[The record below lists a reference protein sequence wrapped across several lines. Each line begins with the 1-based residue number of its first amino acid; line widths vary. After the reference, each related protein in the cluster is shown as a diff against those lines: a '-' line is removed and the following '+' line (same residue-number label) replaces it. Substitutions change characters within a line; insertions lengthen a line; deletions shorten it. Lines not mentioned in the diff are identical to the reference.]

1 MDKKQLKIPGY
12 IWGIAFVLVL
22 CIIYLIVVQIP
33 FMQAKPG
40 LDAEHASAQSQI
52 AIYEEY
58 ANNASTYQAK
68 INKMIAEYQ
77 EKSAVLFINA
87 TQTRDEIYT
96 MIDNF
101 KYQPLSVSVAEG
113 QLDSQGRTSSSGE
126 PLYTTTVVLRMQISS
141 SMLLE
146 TLDYYEGNLG
156 DKSAEGAY
164 YISSVSLQQITEGE
178 DAKVVKDQYT
188 VVIQMD
194 LFYFDPQVS
203 NTVVS
208 TTSTSSVA

>member
-52 AIYEEY
+52 AIYQEY
-58 ANNASTYQAK
+58 TDNASTYQQK
-68 INKMIAEYQ
+68 INAMIAEYQ
-77 EKSAVLFINA
+77 EKSAILFVNA
-87 TQTRDEIYT
+87 TQTREEIYT

-101 KYQPLSVSVAEG
+101 KYQPMSVSVAQG
-113 QLDSQGRTSSSGE
+113 QKDSQGRTSSSGE
-126 PLYTTTVVLRMQISS
+126 PLYTTTVVLTMQISS

-146 TLDYYEGNLG
+146 TLDYYEGNL
-156 DKSAEGAY
+156 DDRSAEGAY
-164 YISSVSLQQITEGE
+164 YISSVSLQQVTEGE
-178 DAKVVKDQYT
+178 SQQIVKDEYNVT
-188 VVIQMD
+188 IQMD
-194 LFYFDPQVS
+194 LFYFEPQAE
-203 NTVVS
+203 TAVVS
-208 TTSTSSVA
+208 TESTSSAA

>member
-58 ANNASTYQAK
+58 TNNASTYQAK
-68 INKMIAEYQ
+68 INKMMAEYQ
-77 EKSAVLFINA
+77 EKSAILFINA
-87 TQTRDEIYT
+87 TKTRDEIYT

-101 KYQPLSVSVAEG
+101 KYQPSSISVSEG

-126 PLYTTTVVLRMQISS
+126 PLYTTTVVLTMQISS

-156 DKSAEGAY
+156 DKSAEGSY
-164 YISSVSLQQITEGE
+164 YISSVSLRQVTEGE
-178 DAKVVKDQYT
+178 DAKIVKDQYT
-188 VVIQMD
+188 VTIQMD
-194 LFYFDPQVS
+194 LFYFDPQAANS
-203 NTVVS
+203 VVS
-208 TTSTSSVA
+208 MESTSSAA